1 MKRLFALVLT
11 LALLLCAMAVPASA
25 EEPTT
30 IRWLHKAWNASTMM
44 DNFWDAYWVRHL
56 EEKFNVK
63 IDFMGITPSDDYDA
77 IVNLTIADS
86 DNWPD
91 IMYWNW
97 DSYPG
102 GVAAAIDDG
111 LVQPL
116 NTTENWEELMP
127 TFSQLLKDNAYI
139 RRALTLDDGA
149 ITGAAHVEET
159 IARNA
164 YSGYGIRADWL
175 RNVGKEVPT
184 TVDELYDVLTAF
196 KEQDANG
203 NGDPTDEIPM
213 TEFKEYFLFQQ
224 LSGAW
229 GIVWNNMQIDPETGK
244 VNYWA
249 TVNDG
254 ENFKEFA
261 ETMHKWYAEGLI
273 DPEFSTQD
281 RDSYGVKNLN
291 DKIGFTFLYP
301 GETTSIPAQMKDVNP
316 NAEFVGMGL
325 LKGKY
330 DRAYSSNVDMAK
342 WVAAEQLNVVTTA
355 AGEKT
360 ELILQML
367 DYMYSDEFTDIIA
380 WGEEGVSFEYDE
392 EGNPRYTDAMYNEDG
407 SLNGDLINTY
417 ALGGRGQWPRYMN
430 YAQWLVGNC
439 PDEKCLE
446 THLKYAD
453 VDTALLLPPL
463 TVPIESSSEYTGIMS
478 EVKTAVIE
486 TFVQVVLG
494 TKDVSELDK
503 LQDILNGMN
512 IDRAIEIYQ
521 AAYDNY
527 ESK

>member
-44 DNFWDAYWVRHL
+44 DNFWDAYWVRQL

-116 NTTENWEELMP
+116 NATENWEELMP

-196 KEQDANG
+196 K
-203 NGDPTDEIPM
+203 
-213 TEFKEYFLFQQ
+213 
-224 LSGAW
+224 
-229 GIVWNNMQIDPETGK
+229 
-244 VNYWA
+244 
-249 TVNDG
+249 
-254 ENFKEFA
+254 
-261 ETMHKWYAEGLI
+261 
-273 DPEFSTQD
+273 
-281 RDSYGVKNLN
+281 
-291 DKIGFTFLYP
+291 
-301 GETTSIPAQMKDVNP
+301 
-316 NAEFVGMGL
+316 
-325 LKGKY
+325 
-330 DRAYSSNVDMAK
+330 
-342 WVAAEQLNVVTTA
+342 
-355 AGEKT
+355 
-360 ELILQML
+360 
-367 DYMYSDEFTDIIA
+367 
-380 WGEEGVSFEYDE
+380 
-392 EGNPRYTDAMYNEDG
+392 
-407 SLNGDLINTY
+407 
-417 ALGGRGQWPRYMN
+417 
-430 YAQWLVGNC
+430 
-439 PDEKCLE
+439 
-446 THLKYAD
+446 
-453 VDTALLLPPL
+453 
-463 TVPIESSSEYTGIMS
+463 
-478 EVKTAVIE
+478 
-486 TFVQVVLG
+486 
-494 TKDVSELDK
+494 
-503 LQDILNGMN
+503 
-512 IDRAIEIYQ
+512 
-521 AAYDNY
+521 
-527 ESK
+527 